1 MITRDEF
8 MDPLLD
14 RIVYSKDNKKLATY
28 GLEGYRYS
36 EIPIEGYLKGYK
48 IVDVRGLLDESG
60 NSDEAYLK
68 LIDKTINYLDKYD
81 KVVVC
86 CVAGISRSN
95 AIAVGVLIKYFNIEF
110 NDAINIVKDQISN
123 CLIENAHINSLKRIL
138 IP

>member
-28 GLEGYRYS
+28 GLEGYRYN

-68 LIDKTINYLDKYD
+68 LIDKAINYLDKYD